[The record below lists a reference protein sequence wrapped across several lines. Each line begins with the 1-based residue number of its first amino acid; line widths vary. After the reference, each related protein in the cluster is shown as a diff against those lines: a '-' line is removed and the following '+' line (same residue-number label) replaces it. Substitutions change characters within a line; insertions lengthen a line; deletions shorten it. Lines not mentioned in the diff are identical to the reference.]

1 MNKGYQGLVLAA
13 SLFAIGCETKED
25 AEACEQYAT
34 YVCDCSDAA
43 VAAQCDEAEAY
54 AEDAK
59 GDADAQDQCTDLLE
73 TLEAAGTCD
82 ARAVVATLIPTPMLT
97 PTPTP
102 MPTPMTR
109 RRCRC

>member
-43 VAAQCDEAEAY
+43 VAAQCDEAGHRGCKGERVPDWHRLAR
-54 AEDAK
+54 DA
-59 GDADAQDQCTDLLE
+59 
-73 TLEAAGTCD
+73 
-82 ARAVVATLIPTPMLT
+82 
-97 PTPTP
+97 
-102 MPTPMTR
+102 
-109 RRCRC
+109 